1 MVASKIVV
9 LGLGLMLASTPA
21 YGGRSAAGG
30 RDPFVGKRVDKIIAE
45 FGVPTRMTK
54 MKHGRFSYHW
64 RLEAPGQAEVKVE
77 DRPAVDFFC
86 DVTVFTSPRGFVT
99 RLKTEVSN
107 VGAGAYATVGAF
119 GRLCNH
125 RFGLKPER
133 APKISW

>member
-1 MVASKIVV
+1 
-9 LGLGLMLASTPA
+9 MLASAPA
-21 YGGRSAAGG
+21 LAWGSAAGA
-30 RDPFVGKRVDKIIAE
+30 RDPFVGKRINKIIAE
-45 FGVPTRMTK
+45 FGVPNRMNR
-54 MKHGRFSYHW
+54 MKRGRYAHHW
-64 RLEAPGQAEVKVE
+64 RIEAPGQVEVKPE
-77 DRPAVDFFC
+77 DRRAEDLFC
-86 DVTVFTSPRGFVT
+86 DVTVFTTSRGLVT